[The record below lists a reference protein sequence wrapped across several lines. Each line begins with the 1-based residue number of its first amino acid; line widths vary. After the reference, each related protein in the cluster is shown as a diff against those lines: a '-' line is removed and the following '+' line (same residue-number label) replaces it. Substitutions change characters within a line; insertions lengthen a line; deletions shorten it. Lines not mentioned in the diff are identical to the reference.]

1 MNPFQ
6 VTYLNIAIK
15 VWYFIYLIASTSPV
29 IYATVVVEGKYRDV
43 RFSCRIHFYHLC
55 YRNALLI
62 VLTTCNQTLF
72 PLKKIESTCFLPS
85 KFSFSLLQSPSRQG
99 MQCQSIRNG
108 LKNLNDVL
116 FQERRT
122 LFQEIMLSYCLRCQE
137 SSQAVQ
143 EYSHHSK
150 IGSFFNEFQLRPKF
164 RVYSNEIQF
173 CKCLF

>member
-1 MNPFQ
+1 MRNENERNYVMNPFQ

-55 YRNALLI
+55 YRNGLLI

-72 PLKKIESTCFLPS
+72 PLNKIESTCFLPS

-99 MQCQSIRNG
+99 MQCQSIRNR
-108 LKNLNDVL
+108 LKNLKDVL
-116 FQERRT
+116 FQQRRT
-122 LFQEIMLSYCLRCQE
+122 LFQEIMMSYCLRRQE
-137 SSQAVQ
+137 SS
-143 EYSHHSK
+143 
-150 IGSFFNEFQLRPKF
+150 
-164 RVYSNEIQF
+164 
-173 CKCLF
+173 